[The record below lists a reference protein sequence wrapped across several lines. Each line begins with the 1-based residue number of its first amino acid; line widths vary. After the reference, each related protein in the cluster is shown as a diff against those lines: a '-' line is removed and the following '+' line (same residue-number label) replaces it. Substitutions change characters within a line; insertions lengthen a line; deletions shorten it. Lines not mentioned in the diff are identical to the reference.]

1 MKMQIPNWIA
11 RDTGAFDLGID
22 KKYLTYGLIAGA
34 GLALIAPNKFKTA
47 GIALAVISGGLLVA
61 NTPTA

>member
-1 MKMQIPNWIA
+1 MKMQIPNWMLK
-11 RDTGAFDLGID
+11 RDTGAITNID
-22 KKYLTYGLIAGA
+22 PKYLTYGLAAGA

-61 NTPTA
+61 NTPST

>member
-1 MKMQIPNWIA
+1 MHLPNWMV
-11 RDTGAFDLGID
+11 RDTGAFDVGID
-22 KKYLTYGLIAGA
+22 KKYLTYGLIAGT

-61 NTPTA
+61 NTPTT